1 MDYCEDFRILQTV
14 LNHCNEFV
22 KNFNKLEYYGG
33 NEVYVKEIAARLLKH
48 LRTRGYVTNFNTVN
62 VQFKN
67 ELRKITFVMM
77 LNTDVTLKYDLNND
91 PRICHILNNF
101 EQLTKC
107 LLISLVWELRLD
119 EFFYETL
126 EYSNSWFVLQFL
138 HEAADSNRHQ
148 TPIVI
153 IERVKCMVNAIYS
166 NICRMDYRPASNQV
180 DKKIVLGKFFD
191 YIMDLLRHYNTPN
204 TELETIT
211 KKKEKEYLGH
221 SLNSLIT
228 LVLSCFHLYQHKP
241 PIEDNNDLQ
250 IYKLMLD
257 QEPEIDNYSS
267 TYSNPVDDTL
277 MKINIA
283 LLNTLQNSVLNITL
297 DHFVYWVEVDIE
309 DEEEKEIDLKID
321 NLQKA
326 IGVSAYNLTQIMSL
340 NECFQHDLINQL
352 QCLSIKPKQLH
363 EIAKAATVGTVL
375 EKIESSINKRV
386 WLQELLNRSQTLF
399 QNTECLQTVLDNISM
414 INIKDLLKIAR
425 EYQNYQID
433 EEDEQIVHAI
443 FRSSCQYLNKEEI
456 TEFIEELINVLGVDY
471 DIHGET
477 KQLEQEIT
485 NYLNK
490 LTLTSLNVEQMFKL
504 LLLNPQLF
512 YNKLMDG
519 VAEKDYN
526 QIQITLKL
534 ISESSSIAAEFIE
547 TLIIDNLL
555 ASPNAKST
563 THFFIHELFKLELL
577 NRKEFIIDLI
587 MDPIAKAL
595 LCKEYE
601 KVLVLLNALKLISS
615 NLKIDDMVAPL
626 LILLSHVMDQ
636 RWDLISY
643 SQMMESIVEVSV
655 AVILNLLKIIL
666 VKGNK
671 KDKDWILG
679 QIENSKP
686 MTKFYFQ
693 KLSLEKSEPILT
705 FAEYLHPEGF
715 ETSTK
720 SKKTAFLC
728 ENLVRCT
735 TRECRW
741 FAKNKFLQQNF
752 TDALLVITVIVSK
765 SHDGSPINCLRK
777 CVSDY
782 VKILT
787 ESLIPSSI
795 EQDSEFTLLKDV
807 ASLINKF
814 PPQLFEDL
822 TMLFVEPMKQFFNT
836 AVAKNELNRS
846 CFIDSISQVN
856 ECQLKKMLL
865 EYMNTEL

>member
-1 MDYCEDFRILQTV
+1 MFYFKIL
-14 LNHCNEFV
+14 
-22 KNFNKLEYYGG
+22 G
-33 NEVYVKEIAARLLKH
+33 NEVYIQEIAARLLKH
-48 LRTRGYVTNFNTVN
+48 LRSRDYVTNYNTVN
-62 VQFKN
+62 AQYKN
-67 ELRKITFVMM
+67 QLRNITFLLV

-91 PRICHILNNF
+91 PKICHVLNNF

-107 LLISLVWELRLD
+107 LLISLIWELKLD

-126 EYSNSWFVLQFL
+126 EYSNSLFALQFL

-153 IERVKCMVNAIYS
+153 IERVKCMVNSIYS
-166 NICRMDYRPASNQV
+166 NICRMDYRTASNQV

-204 TELETIT
+204 TEFETVS
-211 KKKEKEYLGH
+211 KKKEKAYLGH
-221 SLNSLIT
+221 SLNSLLS
-228 LVLSCFHLYQHKP
+228 LVLSCFHLYHHKP
-241 PIEDNNDLQ
+241 PIENNDDLQ

-267 TYSNPVDDTL
+267 IYSLPVDATL

-297 DHFVYWVEVDIE
+297 DHFVYWVEVDVE
-309 DEEEKEIDLKID
+309 DTKEKEIDLKID

-326 IGVSAYNLTQIMSL
+326 IGLSAYNLTQIMSL

-352 QCLSIKPKQLH
+352 QCLSIKPRELD
-363 EIAKAATVGTVL
+363 EIAKEATVGTVL
-375 EKIESSINKRV
+375 EKIESSINKKV
-386 WLQELLNRSQTLF
+386 WFEELLNRSGTLF
-399 QNTECLQTVLDNISM
+399 QNTECLQTVVDNISM

-425 EYQNYQID
+425 EYQNHDID
-433 EEDEQIVHAI
+433 EEDELIVNEI
-443 FRSSCQYLNKEEI
+443 FRASCQYLKTEEI
-456 TEFIEELINVLGVDY
+456 TELIEELINVLGVDY
-471 DIHGET
+471 DINGEIQ
-477 KQLEQEIT
+477 QLELEIT

-490 LTLTSLNVEQMFKL
+490 LTLTSLNVKQMFKL

-512 YNKLMDG
+512 YDKLMDKF
-519 VAEKDYN
+519 AEKDDN
-526 QIQITLKL
+526 QIKITLKL
-534 ISESSSIAAEFIE
+534 ISESSSIATDYIKN
-547 TLIIDNLL
+547 LIIKNLL
-555 ASPNAKST
+555 ASINTKST
-563 THFFIHELFKLELL
+563 THIFMNELFKLELV
-577 NRKEFIIDLI
+577 NRKEFVKDLL

-595 LCKEYE
+595 QSKEFE

-643 SQMMESIVEVSV
+643 SQMMESIIEVSV
-655 AVILNLLKIIL
+655 AVIIDLMKIIL

-671 KDKDWILG
+671 KDKDWVIAK
-679 QIENSKP
+679 IESSKP

-693 KLSLEKSEPILT
+693 KLALEKSEHILT
-705 FAEYLHPEGF
+705 FDEYLHPESF
-715 ETSTK
+715 EMSTK
-720 SKKTAFLC
+720 SKTTAFLC

-741 FAKNKFLQQNF
+741 FAKNKFLLENF

-765 SHDGSPINCLRK
+765 SNDGSPINCLRK

-787 ESLIPSSI
+787 VSL
-795 EQDSEFTLLKDV
+795 
-807 ASLINKF
+807 N
-814 PPQLFEDL
+814 
-822 TMLFVEPMKQFFNT
+822 
-836 AVAKNELNRS
+836 
-846 CFIDSISQVN
+846 
-856 ECQLKKMLL
+856 
-865 EYMNTEL
+865 